1 MLLKL
6 LQERSGVK
14 TFSVDPYQIGHEN
27 EEAIASGAF
36 WFYRKLG
43 FAPESK
49 ELWPLLSREEHK
61 IESQPGYRTPPATL
75 RKLAGAAG
83 LSSAMII
90 ASTARSFEP
99 VTIACPFTKRYVT
112 LIRTRS

>member
-1 MLLKL
+1 MEVGFNLYYTFRDGETAWLYAMLLKL
-6 LQERSGVK
+6 LHEIRPLK

-49 ELWPLLSREEHK
+49 QVVRLLEAEEQK
-61 IESQPGYRTPPATL
+61 LQSLPAYRTPPNILRTLATGRL
-75 RKLAGAAG
+75 
-83 LSSAMII
+83 
-90 ASTARSFEP
+90 
-99 VTIACPFTKRYVT
+99 VY
-112 LIRTRS
+112 